1 MPHAPMLA
9 NYCLLKL
16 GFAIAEELNE
26 TRAKMASYFDLID
39 MQLMVNVAGAQSMT
53 KGAERSFL
61 SLPAASNRVK
71 NLEQHLGTALLYR
84 NSQGVTLTPSGEA
97 FVRHARIILRQLEHL
112 RGDIREYASGIKG
125 LVRVCANTTA
135 MNEFMPAVLAR
146 YLGAH
151 PDVNVELR
159 ERLSFQVVKAV
170 AEGAADIGIT
180 AQASGGEEIEFLPYR
195 TDRLVLVTPAD
206 HPLADRELVDFEET
220 LAWDYVGLSETSAI
234 HSFLLQAAD
243 DLGRVLRFRVEVSN
257 FEAACRMIAAH
268 VGIGV
273 IPETAARRYV
283 QGLPLAVIGLN
294 DAWSLRRL
302 HICVR
307 QFDKLP
313 VFAKDLV
320 SLLVRDAAVAAP
332 DAPPGAGRPE
342 ADGEAPQ
349 AQSPV
354 NIKG

>member
-1 MPHAPMLA
+1 
-9 NYCLLKL
+9 
-16 GFAIAEELNE
+16 
-26 TRAKMASYFDLID
+26 MATHFDLID

-71 NLEQHLGTALLYR
+71 NLEQHLGTTLLYR

-112 RGDIREYASGIKG
+112 RGDIREYASGVKG
-125 LVRVCANTTA
+125 RIRVYANTTA
-135 MNEFMPAVLAR
+135 MNEFMPTVLAR
-146 YLGAH
+146 YLGEH

-159 ERLSFQVVKAV
+159 ERLSYLVVKAV
-170 AEGAADIGIT
+170 ADGTADIGIT
-180 AQASGGEEIEFLPYR
+180 AQASGGENIEFLPYR
-195 TDRLVLVTPAD
+195 TDRLVLVTHED
-206 HPLADRELVDFEET
+206 HPLAVHNTVDFDDT
-220 LAWDYVGLSETSAI
+220 LGWDYVGLSEASAI
-234 HSFLLQAAD
+234 HSFLMQAAD

-257 FEAACRMIAAH
+257 FEAACRMIASH

-283 QGLPLAVIGLN
+283 QGLPLAVMGLN

-307 QFDKLP
+307 QFDRLP

-320 SLLVRDAAVAAP
+320 SLLVRDGAGQGA
-332 DAPPGAGRPE
+332 DAPPPE
-342 ADGEAPQ
+342 SAERVTDMD
-349 AQSPV
+349 V
-354 NIKG
+354 

>member
-1 MPHAPMLA
+1 
-9 NYCLLKL
+9 
-16 GFAIAEELNE
+16 
-26 TRAKMASYFDLID
+26 MAAHFDLID
-39 MQLMVNVAGAQSMT
+39 MQLMVNVAGARSMT

-71 NLEQHLGTALLYR
+71 NLEQHLGTALFYR

-97 FVRHARIILRQLEHL
+97 FIRHARIILRQLEHL
-112 RGDIREYASGIKG
+112 RGDIREYASGVKG
-125 LVRVCANTTA
+125 HIRVFANTTA
-135 MNEFMPAVLAR
+135 MNEFMPTVLAR

-159 ERLSFQVVKAV
+159 ERLSYLIVKAV
-170 AEGAADIGIT
+170 AEGTADIGIT
-180 AQASGGEEIEFLPYR
+180 AQGSGGENIEFLPYR
-195 TDRLVLVTPAD
+195 TDRLVLVTHRD
-206 HPLADRELVDFEET
+206 HPLAGHDAVGFDET
-220 LAWDYVGLSETSAI
+220 LAWDYVGLSEASAI

-268 VGIGV
+268 VGIGI
-273 IPETAARRYV
+273 IPESAARRYV
-283 QGLPLAVIGLN
+283 QGLPLAVISLN
-294 DAWSLRRL
+294 DEWSLRRL

-320 SLLVRDAAVAAP
+320 SLLVKDAAVNAQDTERAGVAAKL
-332 DAPPGAGRPE
+332 A
-342 ADGEAPQ
+342 ADPATESILPTENT
-349 AQSPV
+349 P
-354 NIKG
+354 